1 MKHMMRYLILLLV
14 VAGMI
19 LGAIGCKKL
28 SPEDIETQALA
39 KQFMEA
45 VFVEQDAIKAMTFV
59 VPISTFGYVTA
70 QIVEDTVAAEIKNSC
85 VTTPDSV
92 LPGSLSGDVTISEIT
107 ATDGTKGI
115 TARTAWMVS
124 SKFKCGGQGRD
135 GDRISVVYL
144 EKVNGTWGVAKV
156 DWQRG
161 LGMQSPA
168 G

>member
-1 MKHMMRYLILLLV
+1 MKHMLRYLVLFLIV
-14 VAGMI
+14 TGII
-19 LGAIGCKKL
+19 LGTTGCKKL
-28 SPEDIETQALA
+28 TPDDIETQALA

-45 VFVEQDAIKAMTFV
+45 VFVSHDPVLAMTFV
-59 VPISTFGYVTA
+59 VPITTFGYVTT

-85 VTTPDSV
+85 ITTPDSV
-92 LPGSLSGDVTISEIT
+92 LPGSLSGDVTVPELT
-107 ATDGTKGI
+107 AADGTKGI

-124 SKFKCGGQGRD
+124 SKFKCGNQGRD
-135 GDRISVVYL
+135 ADRISVVYL
-144 EKVNGTWGVAKV
+144 EKVNGKWGVAKV